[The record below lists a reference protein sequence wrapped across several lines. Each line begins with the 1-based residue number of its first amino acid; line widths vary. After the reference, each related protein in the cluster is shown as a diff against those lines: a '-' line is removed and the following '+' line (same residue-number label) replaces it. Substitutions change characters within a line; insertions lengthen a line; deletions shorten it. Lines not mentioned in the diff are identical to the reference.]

1 MSIKTNWLSPPRS
14 IKGQDQLG
22 SQAPC
27 EMTYSQLLPGITNV
41 TERAR
46 YFSFYTWVAWSFEHR
61 LKCLGSDDYL
71 EYYRRADCL
80 YTLIAA
86 HDAAELGRLRP
97 AERMVGRLKLVP
109 ALERLK
115 GDGSLRLSDY
125 ATQEDNGRRYFQNSM
140 GGLGQYYA
148 GPLMELGLCMRSS
161 SGPWIQ
167 YSKISGATLAETV
180 EKELPSTEFWN
191 AVEQDVI
198 TVETLAKLYDFAPRR
213 LKTGST
219 EHQRLL
225 DIMLGRQQDSP
236 SSAIESGDAERRKSL
251 GLILHLARETAGA
264 DDTSLSEWSFRPS
277 VYAKSLPNGAP
288 WDVPP
293 VLKETQTLWAIYER
307 NDLFSI
313 ACQTI
318 FSTCLV
324 VLESEAGEGRY
335 YDSVETF
342 ARHYALA
349 AEVES
354 ELNALEAETF
364 GALVERVKYSGPTI
378 AEVENPQH
386 EFQLEMSLHDGWR
399 QKTDSSESFVSRAL
413 QLLATLAAREELF
426 PTGYGNLAIASTNLG
441 AYPINLRNFRTQT
454 SKWHAMSL
462 TAVLTDLIAWVMNTH
477 LSVALRKLSQTRT
490 SSFHLRPT
498 EYGLQVVGGIPGPA
512 RTLPRLTQ
520 AMRILE
526 DLGALEEVG
535 EDFLVRI
542 TPLGGELLEA
552 ILA

>member
-61 LKCLGSDDYL
+61 LKSLGTDEYL

-80 YTLIAA
+80 FTLIAA
-86 HDAAELGRLRP
+86 YDAAELGRVRP

-109 ALERLK
+109 ALNRLK
-115 GDGSLRLSDY
+115 EEGSLQLSDY
-125 ATQEDNGRRYFQNSM
+125 ATQEDNGRRYFQNAM

-167 YSKISGATLAETV
+167 YSKVSGAHLAETL
-180 EKELPSTEFWN
+180 EKGLPSTDFWKS
-191 AVEQDVI
+191 VERDVI
-198 TVETLAKLYDFAPRR
+198 TTDTLVKLQDFAPRR
-213 LKTGST
+213 LKIGSP

-225 DIMLGRQQDSP
+225 DIMLGKQDAHTSDFEA
-236 SSAIESGDAERRKSL
+236 SSAERRKSL
-251 GLILHLARETAGA
+251 GLILHLAKETASTA
-264 DDTSLSEWSFRPS
+264 DESISEWGFRPA
-277 VYAKSLPNGAP
+277 VYAKSLPGGVP
-288 WDVPP
+288 WNVPAS
-293 VLKETQTLWAIYER
+293 LRETQTMWAIYER
-307 NDLFSI
+307 NDLLSI

-324 VLESEAGEGRY
+324 TLESEAGEGRS

-342 ARHYALA
+342 AAHYAGFTEMTAALA
-349 AEVES
+349 A
-354 ELNALEAETF
+354 LEALTF
-364 GALVERVKYSGPTI
+364 GALVERVRDSGPTI
-378 AEVENPQH
+378 ADVEDPQH
-386 EFQLEMSLHDGWR
+386 EFQLEIQLHDGWN
-399 QKTDSSESFVSRAL
+399 QEDDPPQSFVARAL

-426 PTGYGNLAIASTNLG
+426 PTGYGNLAIGPTNLG
-441 AYPINLRNFRTQT
+441 AYPINLGTFRAQT
-454 SKWHAMSL
+454 SRWNAMNLS
-462 TAVLTDLIAWVMNTH
+462 AVVADLIAWVMNTH

-520 AMRILE
+520 AIRILE

-535 EDFLVRI
+535 DDFLVKLS
-542 TPLGGELLEA
+542 PLGGELLEG

>member
-61 LKCLGSDDYL
+61 LKSLGSDGYL

-80 YTLIAA
+80 FTLIAA
-86 HDAAELGRLRP
+86 HDAAELGRVRP

-109 ALERLK
+109 ALNRLK
-115 GDGSLRLSDY
+115 EEGSLQLSDY
-125 ATQEDNGRRYFQNSM
+125 ATLEDNGRRYFQNAM

-167 YSKISGATLAETV
+167 YSKVSGAHLAEAL
-180 EKELPSTEFWN
+180 EKGLPSTDFWK

-198 TVETLAKLYDFAPRR
+198 TADTLVKLQDFAPRR
-213 LKTGST
+213 LKMGSP

-225 DIMLGRQQDSP
+225 DIMLGKQQDAHASDFDAG
-236 SSAIESGDAERRKSL
+236 SAERRKSL
-251 GLILHLARETAGA
+251 GLILYLAKETASTA
-264 DDTSLSEWSFRPS
+264 DKSISEWGFRPA
-277 VYAKSLPNGAP
+277 VYAKSLPGGAP
-288 WDVPP
+288 WNVPGF
-293 VLKETQTLWAIYER
+293 LRETQTMWAIYER
-307 NDLFSI
+307 NDLLSI

-324 VLESEAGEGRY
+324 ALESEAGEGRS

-342 ARHYALA
+342 AGHYAVSTEMTAALA
-349 AEVES
+349 
-354 ELNALEAETF
+354 LLEALTF
-364 GALVERVKYSGPTI
+364 GALVERVRDSGPTI
-378 AEVENPQH
+378 ADVEDPQH
-386 EFQLEMSLHDGWR
+386 EFQLEIQLHDGWN
-399 QKTDSSESFVSRAL
+399 QEDDLPQSFVARAL

-426 PTGYGNLAIASTNLG
+426 PTGYGNLAIGPTNLG
-441 AYPINLRNFRTQT
+441 AYPINLGSFRAQT
-454 SKWHAMSL
+454 SKWNAMNLS
-462 TAVLTDLIAWVMNTH
+462 AVVADLIAWVMNTH

-520 AMRILE
+520 AIRILE

-535 EDFLVRI
+535 DDFLVKLSH
-542 TPLGGELLEA
+542 LGVELLEKM
-552 ILA
+552 LA